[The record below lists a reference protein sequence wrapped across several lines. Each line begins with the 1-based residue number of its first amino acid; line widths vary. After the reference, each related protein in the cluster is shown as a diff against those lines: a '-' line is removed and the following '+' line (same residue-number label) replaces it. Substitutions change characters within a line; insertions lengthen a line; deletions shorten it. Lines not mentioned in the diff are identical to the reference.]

1 MKNEALNQLMKHL
14 DALND
19 MPIYPIGTKIYRV
32 MESGSIY
39 MDKVES
45 YEITVDTDGKVRLTH
60 KSGNGYGSNM
70 MLPEDHSGYGGYG
83 RGSKIVSFHF
93 DRKSANKA
101 AAPLLKAEKLKE
113 IERNKDRIAELQ
125 GANMK
130 LEAETR

>member
-1 MKNEALNQLMKHL
+1 MKQEALNNLMKHL

-32 MESGSIY
+32 METGSIY

-45 YEITVDTDGKVRLTH
+45 YEITVETDGKVRLTH

-101 AAPLLKAEKLKE
+101 AAPLLEQERKKKIEANNRRIRE
-113 IERNKDRIAELQ
+113 IEAENAELEKQ
-125 GANMK
+125 
-130 LEAETR
+130 

>member
-1 MKNEALNQLMKHL
+1 MKDQALNTLMKHL

-19 MPIYPIGTKIYRV
+19 LPIYPIGTKIYRV

-45 YEITVDTDGKVRLTH
+45 YEITVDTDGKVKLTH
-60 KSGNGYGSNM
+60 KSGTGYGSNM

-101 AAPLLKAEKLKE
+101 AAPLLEEEKKKQRAQKYARIEELKRE
-113 IERNKDRIAELQ
+113 IEEL
-125 GANMK
+125 
-130 LEAETR
+130 

>member
-1 MKNEALNQLMKHL
+1 MKDQALNQLMQHL

-32 MESGSIY
+32 MENGSIY

-101 AAPLLKAEKLKE
+101 AAPLLEQDRKKK
-113 IERNKDRIAELQ
+113 IEANKRRIAEI
-125 GANMK
+125 
-130 LEAETR
+130 EAENAELEKQ

>member
-32 MESGSIY
+32 METGSIY

-101 AAPLLKAEKLKE
+101 AAPLLEQERKKKIEANKRRISE
-113 IERNKDRIAELQ
+113 IEAE
-125 GANMK
+125 NVE
-130 LEAETR
+130 LEKQ

>member
-1 MKNEALNQLMKHL
+1 MKQEALNNLMKHL

-32 MESGSIY
+32 METGSIY

-101 AAPLLKAEKLKE
+101 AAPLLEQERKKK
-113 IERNKDRIAELQ
+113 IEANKRRIAEI
-125 GANMK
+125 
-130 LEAETR
+130 EAENVELEKQ